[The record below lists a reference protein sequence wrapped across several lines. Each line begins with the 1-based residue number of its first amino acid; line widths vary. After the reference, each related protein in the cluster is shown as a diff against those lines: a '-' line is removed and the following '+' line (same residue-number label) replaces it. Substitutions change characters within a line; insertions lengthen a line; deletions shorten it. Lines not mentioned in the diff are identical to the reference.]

1 MRMIDTIKKV
11 LIILIPCY
19 TMAIWTEKMVYVLP
33 MVVVTGI
40 ISMAV
45 IPDKKKR
52 IDDDGDDGGSHD

>member
-1 MRMIDTIKKV
+1 MIDTIKKV

-19 TMAIWTEKMVYVLP
+19 TMAILTEKMVYVLP

-52 IDDDGDDGGSHD
+52 IDDDGDDGGTRE

>member
-1 MRMIDTIKKV
+1 MIDTIKKV

-19 TMAIWTEKMVYVLP
+19 TMAILTEKMVYVLP

-52 IDDDGDDGGSHD
+52 IDDDGDEGDN

>member
-1 MRMIDTIKKV
+1 MKMIDTIKKV

-19 TMAIWTEKMVYVLP
+19 TMAILTEKMVYVLP

-40 ISMAV
+40 ISMAL

-52 IDDDGDDGGSHD
+52 LDDDGDDGGSHD

>member
-1 MRMIDTIKKV
+1 MIDTIKKV

-19 TMAIWTEKMVYVLP
+19 TMAILTEKMVYVLP

-52 IDDDGDDGGSHD
+52 IDDDGDDGGTHE

>member
-1 MRMIDTIKKV
+1 MKMIDTIKKV

-19 TMAIWTEKMVYVLP
+19 TMAILTEKMVYVLP

-52 IDDDGDDGGSHD
+52 LDDDGDDGGSHD

>member
-19 TMAIWTEKMVYVLP
+19 TMAILTEKMVYVLP

-52 IDDDGDDGGSHD
+52 IDDDGDDGGTHE

>member
-1 MRMIDTIKKV
+1 MIDTIKKV

-19 TMAIWTEKMVYVLP
+19 TMAILTEKMVYVLP

-52 IDDDGDDGGSHD
+52 IDDDGGTHE

>member
-1 MRMIDTIKKV
+1 MIDTIKKV

-19 TMAIWTEKMVYVLP
+19 TMAILTEKMVYVLP

-52 IDDDGDDGGSHD
+52 IDDDGDDGGTHD

>member
-1 MRMIDTIKKV
+1 MKMIDTIKKV

-19 TMAIWTEKMVYVLP
+19 TMAILTEKMVYVLP

>member
-1 MRMIDTIKKV
+1 MIDTIKKV

>member
-1 MRMIDTIKKV
+1 MIDTIKKV

-19 TMAIWTEKMVYVLP
+19 TMAILTEKMVYVLP

-40 ISMAV
+40 ISMAL

-52 IDDDGDDGGSHD
+52 LDDDGDDGGSHD

>member
-1 MRMIDTIKKV
+1 MIDTIKKV

-19 TMAIWTEKMVYVLP
+19 TMAILTEKMVYVLP

-52 IDDDGDDGGSHD
+52 LDDEGDTND

>member
-19 TMAIWTEKMVYVLP
+19 TMAILTEKMVYVLP

-40 ISMAV
+40 ISMAL

-52 IDDDGDDGGSHD
+52 LDDDGDDGGSHD

>member
-1 MRMIDTIKKV
+1 MIDTIKKV

-19 TMAIWTEKMVYVLP
+19 TLAILTEKMVYVLP

-52 IDDDGDDGGSHD
+52 IDDDGDDGGSHE

>member
-1 MRMIDTIKKV
+1 MKMIDTIKKV

-19 TMAIWTEKMVYVLP
+19 TMAILTEKMVYVLP

-52 IDDDGDDGGSHD
+52 IDDDGDDGGSHE

>member
-1 MRMIDTIKKV
+1 MDLNKIILKV
-11 LIILIPCY
+11 GIILIPCY
-19 TMAIWTEKMVYVLP
+19 TVALLTDKMVFVLP

-52 IDDDGDDGGSHD
+52 IDDDGDDGCTHE

>member
-1 MRMIDTIKKV
+1 MIDTIKKV

-19 TMAIWTEKMVYVLP
+19 TMAILTEKMVYVLP

-40 ISMAV
+40 ISMAL

>member
-1 MRMIDTIKKV
+1 MIDTIKKV

-19 TMAIWTEKMVYVLP
+19 TMAILTEKMVYVLP

>member
-1 MRMIDTIKKV
+1 MIDTIKKV

-19 TMAIWTEKMVYVLP
+19 TMAILTEKMVYVLP

-52 IDDDGDDGGSHD
+52 IDDDGDDGGSHE

>member
-1 MRMIDTIKKV
+1 MIDTIKKV

-19 TMAIWTEKMVYVLP
+19 TMAILTEKMVYVLP

-52 IDDDGDDGGSHD
+52 LDDDGDDGGTHE